1 MRKDTTNGKDSG
13 VGATTPI
20 GRNNDPL
27 IVKTST
33 FWKTHTSAVEPSGAL
48 YGCLSLSV
56 MSL

>member
-20 GRNNDPL
+20 GRNNDPFIVITSAL
-27 IVKTST
+27 IKTHNEIVK
-33 FWKTHTSAVEPSGAL
+33 
-48 YGCLSLSV
+48 LSCAHNVCFSVAV